1 MLSYSSGLECFDL
14 MSIYLFGVKVISESK
29 VLIFSFVVLKSETRG
44 LSV

>member
-14 MSIYLFGVKVISESK
+14 MSIYLFGVNSESK